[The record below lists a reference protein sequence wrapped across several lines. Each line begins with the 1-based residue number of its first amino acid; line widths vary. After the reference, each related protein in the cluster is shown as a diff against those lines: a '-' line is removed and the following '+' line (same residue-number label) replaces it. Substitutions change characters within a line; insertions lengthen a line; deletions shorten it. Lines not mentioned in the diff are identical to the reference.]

1 MSSEMTSSKPYIVK
15 AFYDWISD
23 NGLTPYI
30 VVDVNVY
37 GVMVPMSYV
46 NDGQIVLNVSASA
59 VGSIALG
66 DATIELSARF
76 GGKLELMSIPYGAV
90 AAIYAKENGA
100 GTSLAIEHPE
110 PESIAEVEETVKMST
125 VKAVDSKA
133 ADLKTADSTA
143 DKAKPVSSSKAKKPT
158 LSVVKK

>member
-1 MSSEMTSSKPYIVK
+1 MTSEMSSNKPYVVK
-15 AFYDWISD
+15 AFYDWIFD

-46 NDGQIVLNVSASA
+46 NDGQIVLNVSPSA
-59 VGSIALG
+59 VGSIAMG
-66 DATIELSARF
+66 EETIELSARF
-76 GGKLELMSIPYGAV
+76 GGKLENMSIPYGAV
-90 AAIYAKENGA
+90 VAIYAKENGA

-110 PESIAEVEETVKMST
+110 PGTIAEEPAPSPVKMSS

-133 ADLKTADSTA
+133 MTKASAKQQSTPA
-143 DKAKPVSSSKAKKPT
+143 SKVKKPS
-158 LSVVKK
+158 LSVVKN

>member
-1 MSSEMTSSKPYIVK
+1 MTTEMTSNKPYIVK

-30 VVDVNVY
+30 AVDVSVY

-66 DATIELSARF
+66 DASIELSARF
-76 GGKLELMSIPYGAV
+76 GGKLELMSVPYGAI

-110 PESIAEVEETVKMST
+110 PDSITEAPEQAPIKTSP
-125 VKAVDSKA
+125 VKAVQSKA
-133 ADLKTADSTA
+133 TEKSA
-143 DKAKPVSSSKAKKPT
+143 DKAATVSSSKAKKPT

>member
-1 MSSEMTSSKPYIVK
+1 MTNEMTSNKPYIVK

-30 VVDVNVY
+30 VVDVSVY

-59 VGSIALG
+59 VGSIAMG
-66 DATIELSARF
+66 DLSIELSARF
-76 GGKLELMSIPYGAV
+76 GGKLEHISVPYGAV

-100 GTSLAIEHPE
+100 GTSLAIENIEPEAMVEKPE
-110 PESIAEVEETVKMST
+110 PSAMVSTLKSVDNKADAKVSVKSQST
-125 VKAVDSKA
+125 QTSK
-133 ADLKTADSTA
+133 
-143 DKAKPVSSSKAKKPT
+143 VKKPS

>member
-1 MSSEMTSSKPYIVK
+1 MTSEMTSSKPYIVK

-46 NDGQIVLNVSASA
+46 NDGQIVLNVSPSA
-59 VGSIALG
+59 VGSIVMG
-66 DATIELSARF
+66 EETIELSARF
-76 GGKLELMSIPYGAV
+76 GGKLEHMSVPYGAV
-90 AAIYAKENGA
+90 GAIYAKENGA
-100 GTSLAIEHPE
+100 GTSLAIEHP
-110 PESIAEVEETVKMST
+110 SSDDIAEVPEQPSVKMSS

-133 ADLKTADSTA
+133 DTKVSDKKQST
-143 DKAKPVSSSKAKKPT
+143 KASKSKKPS

>member
-1 MSSEMTSSKPYIVK
+1 MTNAMTSTKPYIVK

-46 NDGQIVLNVSASA
+46 NDGQIVLNVSLSA
-59 VGSIALG
+59 VGSISMG
-66 DATIELSARF
+66 EDTIELSARF
-76 GGKLELMSIPYGAV
+76 GGKLENMSVPYGAI

-100 GTSLAIEHPE
+100 GTSLEIEHPVE
-110 PESIAEVEETVKMST
+110 NDIVKKPIKPEVKISS
-125 VKAVDSKA
+125 VKAVENKVDTKSSV
-133 ADLKTADSTA
+133 TESTTQI
-143 DKAKPVSSSKAKKPT
+143 SKAKKPS
-158 LSVVKK
+158 LSVVKNKQD

>member
-1 MSSEMTSSKPYIVK
+1 MTNEMTSNKPYIVK

-30 VVDVNVY
+30 VVDVSVY

-59 VGSIALG
+59 VGSIAMSEL
-66 DATIELSARF
+66 TIELSARF
-76 GGKLELMSIPYGAV
+76 GGKLEHMSVPYGAV

-100 GTSLAIEHPE
+100 GTSLAIENIEPEAMVEKPE
-110 PESIAEVEETVKMST
+110 PSAMISTLKSVDNKADAKASVKSQST
-125 VKAVDSKA
+125 QTSK
-133 ADLKTADSTA
+133 
-143 DKAKPVSSSKAKKPT
+143 VKKPS

>member
-1 MSSEMTSSKPYIVK
+1 MTNEMTSNKPYIVK

-30 VVDVNVY
+30 VVDVSVY

-59 VGSIALG
+59 VGSIAMG
-66 DATIELSARF
+66 DLSIELSARF
-76 GGKLELMSIPYGAV
+76 GGKLEHISVPYGAV

-100 GTSLAIEHPE
+100 GTSLAIENIEPEAMVEKPE
-110 PESIAEVEETVKMST
+110 PSAMVSTLKSVDNEADAKVSVKSQST
-125 VKAVDSKA
+125 QTSK
-133 ADLKTADSTA
+133 
-143 DKAKPVSSSKAKKPT
+143 VKKPS

>member
-1 MSSEMTSSKPYIVK
+1 MTNEMTSNKPYIVK

-30 VVDVNVY
+30 VVDVSVY

-59 VGSIALG
+59 VGSIAMG
-66 DATIELSARF
+66 DLSIELSARF
-76 GGKLELMSIPYGAV
+76 GGKLEHISVPYGAV

-100 GTSLAIEHPE
+100 GTSLAIENIEPEAMVEKPE
-110 PESIAEVEETVKMST
+110 PSAMVSTLKSVDNKADAKGSVKSQST
-125 VKAVDSKA
+125 QTSK
-133 ADLKTADSTA
+133 
-143 DKAKPVSSSKAKKPT
+143 VKKPS

>member
-1 MSSEMTSSKPYIVK
+1 MTSEMSSNKPYIVK
-15 AFYDWISD
+15 AFYDWIFD

-46 NDGQIVLNVSASA
+46 DDGQIVLNVSPSA
-59 VGSIALG
+59 VGSIAMG
-66 DATIELSARF
+66 EETIELSARF
-76 GGKLELMSIPYGAV
+76 GGKLENMSIPYGAV
-90 AAIYAKENGA
+90 VAIYAKENGA

-110 PESIAEVEETVKMST
+110 PGTITEEPLPSPVKMSS
-125 VKAVDSKA
+125 VKAVDSKITTKA
-133 ADLKTADSTA
+133 SAKQQST
-143 DKAKPVSSSKAKKPT
+143 KASKVKKPS